1 MKRILILVLFF
12 SLFSSCFK
20 VQRGIITFSETSPDI
35 YTKLS
40 LRKFFQSNPNPKI
53 VLRVPQSAKDATTEE
68 SFSHSNVY
76 NAIEKELLKSGFNV
90 RDRGLFKEIL
100 KKPSI
105 TDYSKMKDLTDTDLI
120 LELVNLRT
128 DIEYST
134 NEYVTP
140 KKGKKRKLTSG
151 NITLYGASAEFK
163 IILIN
168 TNEVAGSYE
177 FNYAPCT
184 RGCPYYINEQGKVFK
199 RREGRITEVPSYE
212 NVETDFLVEFMS
224 ASTRELIENFY

>member
-1 MKRILILVLFF
+1 MKQILILAL
-12 SLFSSCFK
+12 LFSFFTSCFQMQK
-20 VQRGIITFSETSPDI
+20 GIVTFSETSPETF
-35 YTKLS
+35 TKLS
-40 LRKFFQSNPNPKI
+40 LRKFLQSNPNPKI

-68 SFSHSNVY
+68 SFSQSNVY

-90 RDRGLFKEIL
+90 RDRGLFNEIL
-100 KKPSI
+100 KKPTT
-105 TDYSKMKDLTDTDLI
+105 TDYSKIRELTDTDLI

-128 DIEYST
+128 DIEYNT
-134 NEYVTP
+134 NKYVTS

-168 TNEVAGSYE
+168 SNEVAGSFE

-184 RGCPYYINEQGKVFK
+184 QGCGYYINEKGNVFK
-199 RREGRITEVPSYE
+199 RSNGKISEIPSYE
-212 NVETDFLVEFMS
+212 HVETDFLVEFMS
-224 ASTRELIENFY
+224 ESTRELIENLF

>member
-1 MKRILILVLFF
+1 MKNLFLFFIFLILFT
-12 SLFSSCFK
+12 SCFK
-20 VQRGIITFSETSPDI
+20 VQKAIVTFSETSPDI

-76 NAIEKELLKSGFNV
+76 NAIEKELLKAGFNV
-90 RDRGLFKEIL
+90 RDRGLFNEIL
-100 KKPSI
+100 EKTNT
-105 TDYSKMKDLTDTDLI
+105 TDYSKITDLTDTDLI
-120 LELVNLRT
+120 LELVNLRS
-128 DIEYST
+128 DIEYRT
-134 NEYVTP
+134 NKYETP
-140 KKGKKRKLTSG
+140 KKRKQRKLTGGS
-151 NITLYGASAEFK
+151 ITLYGASAEFK
-163 IILIN
+163 IILIK

-184 RGCPYYINEQGKVFK
+184 QGCPYYVDAQGKIF
-199 RREGRITEVPSYE
+199 RRVQGRMSEIPSYE

-224 ASTRELIENFY
+224 KSTKQLIENFY